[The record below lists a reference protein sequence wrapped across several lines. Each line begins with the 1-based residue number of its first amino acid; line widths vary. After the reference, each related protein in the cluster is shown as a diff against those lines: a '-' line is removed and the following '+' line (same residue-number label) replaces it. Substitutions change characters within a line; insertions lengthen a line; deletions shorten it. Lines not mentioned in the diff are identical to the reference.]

1 MINMESKGLEL
12 FEDFIKECGND
23 LRKSYN
29 EFRLYVEKNGVDE
42 YPNFIEFSMMVF
54 IQQTYEMIDGDMVKN

>member
-29 EFRLYVEKNGVDE
+29 EFRLYV
-42 YPNFIEFSMMVF
+42 
-54 IQQTYEMIDGDMVKN
+54 